1 MIVPT
6 MTSKELL
13 MEIARDYSIVMNKA
27 MYLTESLRRLAIKS
41 KEKYVHRVFD
51 YKSKQK
57 NNWLIIVDYYVKE
70 PTFLVVVYYVDKY
83 GLNGIMVNGDQQTL
97 THYTPHF
104 LERYNERF
112 LHEPDISKIELLKRY
127 LSKNSV
133 SYMKYVPDTDDM
145 KNRFFA
151 RSREGV
157 GLGYIETMS
166 GILNTINHFKTF
178 IANDMIYE
186 NQQANFNASGIA
198 YETYW
203 DEMFKHTRLGA
214 YD

>member
-112 LHEPDISKIELLKRY
+112 LHEPNISKIELLKRY

>member
-1 MIVPT
+1 MIVPA

-13 MEIARDYSIVMNKA
+13 MEIARDYPMVMSKA
-27 MYLTESLRRLAIKS
+27 MYLTENLRRLAVKS
-41 KEKYVHRVFD
+41 KEKHVHRVFD

-57 NNWLIIVDYYVKE
+57 NDWLIIVDYYVKD

-83 GLNGIMVNGDQQTL
+83 GINGIMVNGDQQTL

-112 LHEPDISKIELLKRY
+112 LHEPNISKVELLKRY

-133 SYMKYVPDTDDM
+133 AYMKYVPDTDDM

-157 GLGYIETMS
+157 GLGYIETIS

-178 IANDMIYE
+178 IANDMIFE
-186 NQQANFNASGIA
+186 NQQANFTASSIG
-198 YETYW
+198 YKTYW
-203 DEMFKHTRLGA
+203 NEMFKHTRLGA

>member
-57 NNWLIIVDYYVKE
+57 NNWLITVDYYVKE

>member
-1 MIVPT
+1 MIVPA

-13 MEIARDYSIVMNKA
+13 MEIARDYSMVMKKA
-27 MYLTESLRRLAIKS
+27 MYLTESLRRLAVKS
-41 KEKYVHRVFD
+41 KEKHIKRVFD

-57 NNWLIIVDYYVKE
+57 NNWLIIIDYYLKE

-83 GLNGIMVNGDQQTL
+83 GLNGIMVNSDQQTL
-97 THYTPHF
+97 THYSPHF

-112 LHEPDISKIELLKRY
+112 LHEPNISKVELLKRY
-127 LSKNSV
+127 LSKNSI
-133 SYMKYVPDTDDM
+133 SSLKFVPDTDDM

-157 GLGYIETMS
+157 GLGYIEKMNS
-166 GILNTINHFKTF
+166 ILNKIYHFKTF
-178 IANDMIYE
+178 IANDMIFE
-186 NQQANFNASGIA
+186 NQQANFTATSIA
-198 YETYW
+198 YKTYW
-203 DEMFKHTRLGA
+203 NEMFKHTRLGA

>member
-1 MIVPT
+1 MIVPA

-13 MEIARDYSIVMNKA
+13 MEIARDYPMVMKKA
-27 MYLTESLRRLAIKS
+27 MYLTGNLRRLAVKS

-57 NNWLIIVDYYVKE
+57 NDWLIIIDYYVKD
-70 PTFLVVVYYVDKY
+70 PTFLVVVHYVDKY
-83 GLNGIMVNGDQQTL
+83 GLNGIMVNADQQTL
-97 THYTPHF
+97 THYSPHF

-112 LHEPDISKIELLKRY
+112 LHEPNVSKIELLKRY

-133 SYMKYVPDTDDM
+133 SYLKYVPDTDDM

-178 IANDMIYE
+178 VSKDLIFE
-186 NQQANFNASGIA
+186 NQKMDFAVAGIA
-198 YETYW
+198 YKTYW
-203 DEMFKHTRLGA
+203 DEMYKHTRLGA

>member
-1 MIVPT
+1 

-13 MEIARDYSIVMNKA
+13 MEIARDYSMVMNKA
-27 MYLTESLRRLAIKS
+27 MYLTESLRRLAVKS
-41 KEKYVHRVFD
+41 NEKHVHRVFD
-51 YKSKQK
+51 YKSKQN
-57 NNWLIIVDYYVKE
+57 NNWLIIIDYYVKE

-83 GLNGIMVNGDQQTL
+83 GLNGIMVNGDQLTL

-112 LHEPDISKIELLKRY
+112 LHEPNITKVELLKRY

-133 SYMKYVPDTDDM
+133 AYMKFVPDTDDM

-151 RSREGV
+151 RSREGI

-178 IANDMIYE
+178 IANDMIFE
-186 NQQANFNASGIA
+186 NQQANFTATSMA
-198 YETYW
+198 YKTYW
-203 DEMFKHTRLGA
+203 NEMYKHTRLGA

>member
-1 MIVPT
+1 

-112 LHEPDISKIELLKRY
+112 LHEPNISKIELLKRY

>member
-1 MIVPT
+1 